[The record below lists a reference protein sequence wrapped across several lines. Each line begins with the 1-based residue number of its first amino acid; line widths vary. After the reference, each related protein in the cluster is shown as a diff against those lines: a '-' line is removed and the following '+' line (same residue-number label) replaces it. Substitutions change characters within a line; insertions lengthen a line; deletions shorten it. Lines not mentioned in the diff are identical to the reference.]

1 MKRLSQAISEV
12 MPHLTKG
19 QRLLVAF
26 VTEHCD
32 RAAFMS
38 SFELA
43 AVSGVSQST
52 VIRFASALGY
62 ASYTELQQALQ
73 FELKYRL
80 SALERFEL
88 TDGVENDTLLEGIAA
103 SDCLNIKKNLSANGF
118 ESLLALCTSLS
129 FAAKVYVYGQGHCMA
144 AAVYL
149 CSYLRFL
156 LQNVCCVN
164 LIGEEPLSVIS
175 GIGSG
180 DILLTLSFPPHSET
194 TLRMIAYSQDSGATV
209 ACISESADSQPAR
222 RADIVITCECGEF
235 GVNGSMAP
243 VISLCGSIVCLL
255 AHNDEKAQQRLR
267 AAGDAIHFKGE

>member
-1 MKRLSQAISEV
+1 MKRLSQAIAAV
-12 MPHLTKG
+12 TPQLTKG
-19 QRLLVAF
+19 QRLLAAF

-62 ASYTELQQALQ
+62 ASYTQLQEALQ
-73 FELKYRL
+73 YELKYRL

-88 TDGVENDTLLEGIAA
+88 TEGVENDVLLEGIAA
-103 SDCLNIKKNLSANGF
+103 SDCINIKKNLSANG
-118 ESLLALCTSLS
+118 EEALVSLCTSLS

-164 LIGEEPLSVIS
+164 LTGEEPLSVIS
-175 GIGSG
+175 SISSG
-180 DILLTLSFPPHSET
+180 DLLMMLSFPPHSET
-194 TLRMIAYSQDSGATV
+194 ILRMLAYAQDSGATV
-209 ACISESADSQPAR
+209 ACVSEGSDSQTAQ
-222 RADIVITCECGEF
+222 RADIAITCECGDF
-235 GVNGSMAP
+235 GVNGSLAP

-255 AHNDEKAQQRLR
+255 AHNDERAEQRLR
-267 AAGDAIHFKGE
+267 TAGDVIHFKGE